1 MLRRPPR
8 STRTDTLVPDTTL
21 FRSDRLRGFATCRQQ
36 GFIER
41 VAGRQHANRAFEK
54 GWKLLDDLGAA
65 ARSALREDE
74 PADDDRENDKSR
86 ADKEAQDEKRQ
97 RDDQRTD
104 HADSQ
109 HDFGLKD
116 RKRTRLKLLN

>member
-1 MLRRPPR
+1 MRI
-8 STRTDTLVPDTTL
+8 
-21 FRSDRLRGFATCRQQ
+21 SDWSSDVCSSDL
-36 GFIER
+36 R

-97 RDDQRTD
+97 RDDQRND
-104 HADSQ
+104 DDDSQ
-109 HDFGLKD
+109 HDFGLKFNACPPYQMAQIG
-116 RKRTRLKLLN
+116 RAPVCNTVTNAHLLCRL